1 LKLSSSASAGML
13 FVVAA
18 TACFA
23 ALDTTTKFIGATASV
38 VMVLWFRYTFQ
49 ALVTGG
55 TLWPRRGMR
64 LFHTRYPRL
73 QLARALLLVLTSV
86 LAFYSL
92 QVMALGEFTAIVMLT
107 PLLITLCA
115 GPALG
120 ERVGL
125 VRWLAVGGGFAGALL
140 VIRPDAADFTL
151 ALLLPLALVA
161 CNAGFQIV
169 TSKLARLD
177 DAGTSHFYTGCIG
190 ALIAT
195 AALPLAWQPPGSWA
209 GWGLL
214 LLLGVLGTAGHFLLI
229 LGYRQAAAASL
240 TPWLYFQIG
249 FATLLGWLV
258 FAHAPDA
265 LTLLGIAV
273 IALCGLGGHWL
284 SRRGAAAGLT
294 PAD

>member
-1 LKLSSSASAGML
+1 MNLRSPAAAGML
-13 FVVAA
+13 FVIAA

-23 ALDTTTKFIGATASV
+23 ALDTTTKLVGATASV

-55 TLWPRRGMR
+55 TLWPRRGMAMFR
-64 LFHTRYPRL
+64 TRYPRL
-73 QLARALLLVLTSV
+73 QAARAVLLVMTSV
-86 LAFYSL
+86 FAFYSL
-92 QVMALGEFTAIVMLT
+92 QVMPLGEFTAIVMLT
-107 PLLITLCA
+107 PLLITLFA

-120 ERVGL
+120 ERVTL
-125 VRWLAVGGGFAGALL
+125 VSWLAVGGAFAGALL
-140 VIRPDAADFTL
+140 VIRPEGSDFDW

-177 DAGTSHFYTGCIG
+177 DAGTAHFYTGCIG
-190 ALIAT
+190 AAIAT
-195 AALPLAWQPPGSWA
+195 LALPLAWQPPGSWL

-214 LLLGVLGTAGHFLLI
+214 LLLGVLGTLGHFLLM
-229 LGYRQAAAASL
+229 LGYRSAAASSL

-258 FAHAPDA
+258 FSHAPDA

-273 IALCGLGGHWL
+273 IAVCGVAGQWFG
-284 SRRGAAAGLT
+284 RRPALVAAR
-294 PAD
+294 